1 MKLLTLLMILVS
13 TTGLIAQNKADDVNG
28 YWLTEEE
35 DYVVKIYPK
44 DGQYFG
50 KVVWLRD
57 SLDIYGEPLRDVL
70 NDLPHRRT
78 KLVIGLDVLLHFT
91 FDSGTW
97 RSGEIYNYQTG
108 NIYNA
113 KIDLDDKGQ
122 LELTGYYGILFFLGK
137 TKEWTKVTNKA
148 LYGLK

>member
-1 MKLLTLLMILVS
+1 MKLLTLWMILVS
-13 TTGLIAQNKADDVNG
+13 ASSLLAQNKADDING
-28 YWLTEEE
+28 YWLNEEE

-50 KVVWLRD
+50 KIVWLKD
-57 SLDIYGEPLRDVL
+57 SMDIYGEPIRDVL

-78 KLVIGLDVLLHFT
+78 KLVEGLDVLLHFT
-91 FDSGTW
+91 FDSGSW
-97 RSGEIYNYQTG
+97 RSGEIYNYKTG

-113 KIDLDDKGQ
+113 KIYLNNKNE